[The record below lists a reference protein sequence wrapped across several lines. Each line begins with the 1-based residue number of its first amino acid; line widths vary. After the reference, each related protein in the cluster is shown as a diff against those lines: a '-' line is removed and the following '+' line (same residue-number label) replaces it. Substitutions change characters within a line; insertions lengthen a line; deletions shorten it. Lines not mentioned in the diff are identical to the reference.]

1 MRAFRSLAGNRALA
15 RVLGGYALFILT
27 ECAVWIAM
35 LVFAYGRGGATT
47 AGLVALVQL
56 VPAAVLAPIGAAI
69 SERQSPVVLLV
80 RGYMVQAAGMAA
92 TAAAIFAGV
101 PVAAYAFAAVTSVA
115 LTTTRPAQAALIP
128 SVAATPDQL
137 TAANVVVSWLEAA
150 GLMVSG
156 LLVGV
161 LISVAG
167 VGSVFAVCAGLG
179 VVATLLVAGFQ
190 VPALASPQEASPS
203 AAAGLGEGLRL
214 AFRRPRLRL
223 MLALLTA
230 EAVVAGALDL
240 LFVILAIGVL
250 GRSQAWAGYLNS
262 TYGVGAV
269 LAATVSAMLI
279 GRRLGAPIL
288 GAALLLSGVLA
299 ALGFGLGL
307 AGTLALLVV
316 AGAASTLLDVAL
328 RMLLQRSVPP
338 QLMVRVF
345 GVLEGLTMA
354 GYAVGAIL
362 VPLLVHLGGNRL
374 ALLGA
379 ATVLPLAA
387 AVGGWALFAL
397 DAEVPVPVVEIALL
411 RSLPLFAELPAPA
424 IEGVAAALI
433 PVHLPPDTVLIRQGD
448 PGDAYYAIAAGEL
461 DTIRDGHF
469 VGRFGR
475 GEGVGEIA
483 LLRAIPRTATVI
495 AHTAATVYQLNRELF
510 LSTVFGHIA
519 THRLAEHITDT
530 RLATRTAPGN
540 GDSSGASAAEPG
552 QSAPSPG
559 PAADRPGTGRL
570 DRADEAGLALTV
582 WSVNTGNGSLPRPR
596 SSAPNWSRRCGR
608 SGRAGCCRGPPT
620 WTRRC
625 SSGSSGTSSAAAGCA
640 WRAASSCPSRATS
653 GPR

>member
-1 MRAFRSLAGNRALA
+1 MGGDRSSRRMRAFRSLTGNRALV

-27 ECAVWIAM
+27 ECAVWMTM
-35 LVFAYGRGGATT
+35 LIFAYSHGGATT

-56 VPAAVLAPIGAAI
+56 VPAAVLAPIGAAVA
-69 SERQSPVVLLV
+69 ERRSPVILLA
-80 RGYMVQAAGMAA
+80 RGYLAQAAGMAA
-92 TAAAIFAGV
+92 TAAAVLADV
-101 PVAAYAFAAVTSVA
+101 PVAAYALAAATSVA
-115 LTTTRPAQAALIP
+115 LTTTRPAQSALIP
-128 SVAATPDQL
+128 SVAVTPDQL

-150 GLMVSG
+150 GVMVSG

-161 LISVAG
+161 VISVAG

-179 VVATLLVAGFQ
+179 VVATVLVTGLR
-190 VPALASPQEASPS
+190 VPAFASPQGDTPAV
-203 AAAGLGEGLRL
+203 AAGVHEGLRL
-214 AFRRPRLRL
+214 VARQPRLRL

-250 GRSQAWAGYLNS
+250 GRSQAWVGYLNS

-269 LAATVSAMLI
+269 VAATVSAMLI

-307 AGTLALLVV
+307 AGTVALLAV
-316 AGAASTLLDVAL
+316 AGAACTLLDVAL

-338 QLMVRVF
+338 DYMVRVF

-354 GYAVGAIL
+354 GYALGVLL

-374 ALLGA
+374 ALLGV

-424 IEGVAAALI
+424 IEGLAAALT
-433 PVHLPPDTVLIRQGD
+433 PVHLPAGAVLIQQGD
-448 PGDAYYAIAAGEL
+448 PGDAYYAIADGEL
-461 DTIRDGHF
+461 DALRDGHF
-469 VGRFGR
+469 LNRCGR

-483 LLRAIPRTATVI
+483 LLRAVPRTATVI

-510 LSTVFGHIA
+510 LTTVLGHTATRRLADHIA
-519 THRLAEHITDT
+519 DT
-530 RLATRTAPGN
+530 RIASYPAPED
-540 GDSSGASAAEPG
+540 GDTSPASAAEPG
-552 QSAPSPG
+552 
-559 PAADRPGTGRL
+559 
-570 DRADEAGLALTV
+570 
-582 WSVNTGNGSLPRPR
+582 
-596 SSAPNWSRRCGR
+596 
-608 SGRAGCCRGPPT
+608 
-620 WTRRC
+620 
-625 SSGSSGTSSAAAGCA
+625 
-640 WRAASSCPSRATS
+640 
-653 GPR
+653 

>member
-1 MRAFRSLAGNRALA
+1 MHAFRSLTGNQALV

-27 ECAVWIAM
+27 EYAVWMAV
-35 LVFAYGRGGATT
+35 LVFAYSHGGATI
-47 AGLVALVQL
+47 AALVALVQL
-56 VPAAVLAPIGAAI
+56 VPAAVLAPIGAAVA
-69 SERQSPVVLLV
+69 ERRSPVILLA
-80 RGYMVQAAGMAA
+80 RGYLVQAAGMAA
-92 TAAAIFAGV
+92 MAAAVYADV

-115 LTTTRPAQAALIP
+115 LTTTRPAQSALIP
-128 SVAATPDQL
+128 SVAVTPDQL
-137 TAANVVVSWLEAA
+137 TAANVVVSWLEAV
-150 GLMVSG
+150 GVMVSG

-161 LISVAG
+161 VISVAG

-179 VVATLLVAGFQ
+179 VVAMLLVTGLT
-190 VPALASPQEASPS
+190 VPTLASPQEDPQAV
-203 AAAGLGEGLRL
+203 AAGVGEGLRL
-214 AFRRPRLRL
+214 VARRPRLRL
-223 MLALLTA
+223 MLTLLTA

-250 GRSQAWAGYLNS
+250 DRSQAWVGYLNS

-338 QLMVRVF
+338 HLLVRVF

-354 GYAVGAIL
+354 GYAVGVLL

-374 ALLGA
+374 ALIGV

-387 AVGGWALFAL
+387 LVGGWALFAL

-424 IEGVAAALI
+424 IEGLAAALT
-433 PVHLPPDTVLIRQGD
+433 PVHLPAGTVLIQQGD
-448 PGDAYYAIAAGEL
+448 QGDAYYAIAAGEL
-461 DTIRDGHF
+461 DALQDGQF
-469 VGRFGR
+469 LRRCGR

-495 AHTAATVYQLNRELF
+495 AHTAATVYQLNRDLF
-510 LSTVFGHIA
+510 LTTVLGHAATRRLADHIA
-519 THRLAEHITDT
+519 DT
-530 RLATRTAPGN
+530 RLATGTAPGN
-540 GDSSGASAAEPG
+540 GDTSRPSAAEP
-552 QSAPSPG
+552 
-559 PAADRPGTGRL
+559 R
-570 DRADEAGLALTV
+570 
-582 WSVNTGNGSLPRPR
+582 
-596 SSAPNWSRRCGR
+596 
-608 SGRAGCCRGPPT
+608 
-620 WTRRC
+620 
-625 SSGSSGTSSAAAGCA
+625 
-640 WRAASSCPSRATS
+640 
-653 GPR
+653 